1 MTNPTIETDLGKIL
15 DQINQNLAEF
25 RQETNQNL
33 AEFRQ
38 ETNQRFEQLNKDVT
52 EIKVGQA
59 RLEERMTA
67 VEEDIKDFKGEI
79 KDLKTSQ
86 RNQIWDLIGILG
98 TAVVSTAIRFVL
110 TAMPAGK
117 P

>member
-1 MTNPTIETDLGKIL
+1 MTAPTIETDLGTVL

-25 RQETNQNL
+25 RKETNQRF
-33 AEFRQ
+33 EQ
-38 ETNQRFEQLNKDVT
+38 INQRFEQLNKDVT

-67 VEEDIKDFKGEI
+67 VEGGVKDLKDEI

-86 RNQIWDLIGILG
+86 SNQIWALIGILG
-98 TAVVSTAIRFVL
+98 TVALGAVVRFVIA
-110 TAMPAGK
+110 AMPAGK

>member
-1 MTNPTIETDLGKIL
+1 MTAPTIESDLGKIL
-15 DQINQNLAEF
+15 ERIE
-25 RQETNQNL
+25 QNL

-52 EIKVGQA
+52 EIKIGQA

-67 VEEDIKDFKGEI
+67 VEGEVKEVKGEI
-79 KDLKTSQ
+79 KDLKASQ
-86 RNQIWDLIGILG
+86 RNQIWALIGILG
-98 TAVVSTAIRFVL
+98 TAVVATAIRLGL

>member
-1 MTNPTIETDLGKIL
+1 MTAPIIETDLGKIL
-15 DQINQNLAEF
+15 ERI
-25 RQETNQNL
+25 
-33 AEFRQ
+33 
-38 ETNQRFEQLNKDVT
+38 EQKLDALQKDVT

-67 VEEDIKDFKGEI
+67 VEGEVKEVKGEI
-79 KDLKTSQ
+79 KDLKASQ
-86 RNQIWDLIGILG
+86 RNQIWALIGILG
-98 TAVVSTAIRFVL
+98 TAVVATVIRFVI

>member
-1 MTNPTIETDLGKIL
+1 MTAPTIETDLGKIL
-15 DQINQNLAEF
+15 ERI
-25 RQETNQNL
+25 
-33 AEFRQ
+33 
-38 ETNQRFEQLNKDVT
+38 EQKLDGIREDVT

-67 VEEDIKDFKGEI
+67 VEGEVKDLKDEI

-86 RNQIWDLIGILG
+86 RNQIWALIGILG
-98 TAVVSTAIRFVL
+98 TVALGAVVRFVI
-110 TAMPAGK
+110 PVGN